1 MHKNRIKKSYIL
13 VKLVKGRCIKM
24 NKTSDY
30 DRYDDFIRQYEDL
43 CIKTGITI
51 SHEDSQGS
59 FILESFNSEDI
70 EWLKGA
76 IRK

>member
-1 MHKNRIKKSYIL
+1 
-13 VKLVKGRCIKM
+13 M

-30 DRYDDFIRQYEDL
+30 DRYDDFIIQYEDN
-43 CIKTGITI
+43 
-51 SHEDSQGS
+51 QGS

>member
-1 MHKNRIKKSYIL
+1 
-13 VKLVKGRCIKM
+13 M
-24 NKTSDY
+24 NKTTAY
-30 DRYDDFIRQYEDL
+30 DKYDDFIRQYEEL

-51 SHEDSQGS
+51 SHEDEQGS